1 MSKSDKQ
8 TRIYSG
14 IFFDDDLLGGLHMTY
29 HFRPGSPE
37 LPKYVK
43 DGDEGIVHIDRIVI
57 REDFGVLGCAYT
69 EPKMGKNKMLCQYDS
84 DTPLHITLYTDSKT
98 LPVVTGEYLRDN
110 PLAGWT
116 QDRNIRIE
124 TKLIGKWGYFT

>member
-1 MSKSDKQ
+1 MSKSDKRI
-8 TRIYSG
+8 RIYSG

-57 REDFGVLGCAYT
+57 REDFGVLGCVY
-69 EPKMGKNKMLCQYDS
+69 KMGKNKMLCQYDS

-98 LPVVTGEYLRDN
+98 RPVETGEYLRDN
-110 PLAGWT
+110 PQAGIG
-116 QDRNIRIE
+116 QDIE
-124 TKLIGKWGYFT
+124 TKLIGKWGYFI

>member
-1 MSKSDKQ
+1 VSKSDKQ

-37 LPKYVK
+37 LPKSVK

-57 REDFGVLGCAYT
+57 REDFGVLGCAY
-69 EPKMGKNKMLCQYDS
+69 KMGKNKMLCQYDS

-98 LPVVTGEYLRDN
+98 RPVVTGEYLRDN
-110 PLAGWT
+110 PQAGWT

>member
-1 MSKSDKQ
+1 VSKSDKQ

-57 REDFGVLGCAYT
+57 REDFGVLGCVY
-69 EPKMGKNKMLCQYDS
+69 KMGKNKMLCQYDS

-98 LPVVTGEYLRDN
+98 RPVATGKYLRDN
-110 PLAGWT
+110 PQAGIG
-116 QDRNIRIE
+116 QDIE